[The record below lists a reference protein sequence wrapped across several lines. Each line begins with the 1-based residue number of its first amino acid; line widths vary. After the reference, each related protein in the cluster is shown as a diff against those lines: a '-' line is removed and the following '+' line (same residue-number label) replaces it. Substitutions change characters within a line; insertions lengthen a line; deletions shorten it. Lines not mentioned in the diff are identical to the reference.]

1 MQATPDQA
9 RVLVLAPTTA
19 DADLSEAIL
28 ADAGFA
34 HEIYRDLPAL
44 CSELAGDVA
53 ALVITEDTVAN
64 GEMRSLHDALQAQ
77 PDWSDL
83 PILFLSRT
91 GADSPAAGR
100 AMQALGNVTV
110 LDRPIRVATLVS
122 ALQTALRAR
131 HRQYKLR
138 EQIEALQSS
147 EERFGLATQATRD
160 AIWDLDLVDGDI
172 EQREFKRAVFGWA
185 RGQLEAGEQQ
195 WTTRLH
201 PKDRERVIASLHDAL
216 EGTEQQWIQEYQ
228 FLDGDGRYIDVLDRA
243 QIIRNSLG
251 RAVRAVGAMMDV
263 TERKQSEQ
271 ARALHTA
278 IVESSDDAIISKT
291 LDGRIRSWNPGAERL
306 FGYTASEAIGQDIR
320 LIIPPDKIEEE
331 QEIIQRLRLGER
343 IDHFETVRVT
353 KYGRLLNISLTVS
366 PLWDGGRVVGASKV
380 ARDITARKRVQEDL
394 RRQDER
400 LQLLWETASVLL
412 TTEKPDAMVR
422 GVFDQIASHFELDAY
437 FNYLVNDAGDAL
449 RLESCAGIADE
460 DVARMKTL
468 SFGEAVCGTVARERR
483 SISASYI
490 QRSAD
495 PLVQLVKGFGIR
507 AYACNPLIA
516 EGRLLG
522 TLSFAS
528 RRKDE
533 FAANELEFLHTICRY
548 VTAAYERVRLIR
560 ELRDTDQRKDE
571 FLATLAHE
579 LRNPLA
585 PIRNALEIMRVT
597 GVDAATVQQAAR
609 TMIERQLGQMVRLID
624 DLLDVSR
631 ITRGR
636 LSLRKERVDLASVV
650 KSAIDTSRPLI
661 DASGHTL
668 TVELPEE
675 TVPLDADPVRLAQVF
690 SNLLNNAAR
699 YMDRGGRIWLTAEIQ
714 GVEVAVTVR
723 DTGIGIP
730 PEALPTIFDM
740 FTQVDESLAQS
751 QGGLGIGLT
760 LVKQLVELHGG
771 RVEARS
777 EGRGKGTQFTA
788 RLPIAEAAAAPPLP
802 VGQGRRREH
811 TITRRVL
818 VADDNRDAAESMGM
832 LLRLMGNEVR
842 TVHDGLQAVSEAETF
857 QPDVIL
863 LDIGMP
869 RLNGYDAARLIREQ
883 RWSQGTVLVALTG
896 WGQEEDKRRA
906 SEAGFDRHFTK
917 PVNPADLER
926 LITEARPD

>member
-1 MQATPDQA
+1 MD
-9 RVLVLAPTTA
+9 
-19 DADLSEAIL
+19 
-28 ADAGFA
+28 
-34 HEIYRDLPAL
+34 
-44 CSELAGDVA
+44 GDV
-53 ALVITEDTVAN
+53 
-64 GEMRSLHDALQAQ
+64 
-77 PDWSDL
+77 
-83 PILFLSRT
+83 
-91 GADSPAAGR
+91 
-100 AMQALGNVTV
+100 
-110 LDRPIRVATLVS
+110 
-122 ALQTALRAR
+122 
-131 HRQYKLR
+131 
-138 EQIEALQSS
+138 
-147 EERFGLATQATRD
+147 
-160 AIWDLDLVDGDI
+160 

-185 RGQLEAGEQQ
+185 RGQLESGEQQ

-201 PKDRERVIASLHDAL
+201 SEDRERVISSLHDAL
-216 EGTEQQWIQEYQ
+216 EGTEPQWIQEYR

-243 QIIRNSLG
+243 HIIRNSLG
-251 RAVRAVGAMMDV
+251 RAIRAVGAMMDV

-271 ARALHTA
+271 TRALHTA
-278 IVESSDDAIISKT
+278 IVESSDDAIISKS
-291 LDGRIRSWNPGAERL
+291 LDGRIRSWNAGAERL

-320 LIIPPDKIEEE
+320 IIIPADRFEEE
-331 QEIIQRLRLGER
+331 KQILERLRLGER
-343 IDHFETVRVT
+343 IDHFETVRIT

-412 TTEKPDAMVR
+412 TTEKPDAMLR
-422 GVFDQIASHFELDAY
+422 GVFDKIAPHFELDAY
-437 FNYLVNDAGDAL
+437 FNYLVNEAGDAL
-449 RLESCAGIADE
+449 QLESCSGITDE
-460 DVARMKTL
+460 QVPAMKTL
-468 SFGEAVCGTVARERR
+468 SFGEAVCGMVARERR
-483 SISASYI
+483 SIAASHI
-490 QRSAD
+490 QQSAD

-533 FAANELEFLHTICRY
+533 FAANELEFLRTICRY
-548 VTAAYERVRLIR
+548 VTAAFERVRLIR
-560 ELRDTDQRKDE
+560 ELRDNDQRKDE

-636 LSLRKERVDLASVV
+636 LSLRKERAELASIIR
-650 KSAIDTSRPLI
+650 SAIDTSRPLI

-668 TVELPEE
+668 VIELPEE
-675 TVPLDADPVRLAQVF
+675 VVPLDADPIRLAQVF

-699 YMDRGGRIWLTAEIQ
+699 YMERGGRIWLTAEVR
-714 GVEVAVTVR
+714 GVEVVVTVR
-723 DTGIGIP
+723 DTGIGIAAD
-730 PEALPTIFDM
+730 ALPTIFDM
-740 FTQVDESLAQS
+740 FTQVDESRSQS

-771 RVEARS
+771 RVEAYS
-777 EGRGKGTQFTA
+777 EGLGKGTQFTA
-788 RLPIAEAAAAPPLP
+788 RLPIAEVAVAPPLVP
-802 VGQGRRREH
+802 GQGRRNEH

-842 TVHDGLQAVSEAETF
+842 TVHDGLQAVTEAETF

-869 RLNGYDAARLIREQ
+869 RLNGYDAARRIREQ
-883 RWSQGTVLVALTG
+883 RWSQGAVLVALTG
-896 WGQEEDKRRA
+896 WGQDEDKRRA

-917 PVNPADLER
+917 PVNPADLQR
-926 LITEARPD
+926 LITEARAD